1 MPGDEVLFG
10 ASQSTFA
17 EWVASDFQ
25 RLRSVNH
32 SAVMKKCDV
41 VFLRGGGDKPSRY
54 IVNVLN
60 KTFTIELDEGKVV
73 DLMTGKDAGE
83 KLSYVILEYLLG
95 EGGGGQ
101 DVWQPLDTVLKT
113 SAYLSYYQKNVLN
126 PLLKTFGNQGQL
138 FEDASRMLGGKR
150 EKLGGT
156 AYSFTFLPKVRLLI
170 QVWFGD
176 ESEMRKTSINASYNT
191 SAAKFLKPTPLLLS
205 FEILATL
212 LTKTVKKQKT

>member
-1 MPGDEVLFG
+1 MQGDDVLLG
-10 ASQSTFA
+10 ASPAAYA
-17 EWVASDFQ
+17 EWVARDFQ
-25 RLRSVNH
+25 RLRSANH

-41 VFLRGGGDKPSRY
+41 VFLRGDGAKPSRY

-60 KTFTIELDEGKVV
+60 KTFTVELDEGKVV

-95 EGGGGQ
+95 EGAAGQ
-101 DVWQPLDTVLKT
+101 DSWQPLDTLLKT
-113 SAYLSYYQKNVLN
+113 SAYLSYYQKTVLN
-126 PLLKTFGNQGQL
+126 PLLKTFGNQALL
-138 FEDASRMLGGKR
+138 FEESSRMLGGKR

-176 ESEMRKTSINASYNT
+176 ETEMRKTSINASYNM
-191 SAAKFLKPTPLLLS
+191 SAAKFLKPTPLLIA
-205 FEILATL
+205 FEILTTL
-212 LTKTVKKQKT
+212 LTKTIKKQKT